1 MLILIVLVVVLLILN
16 LALVFKLLLCIDEL
30 KNGIIRIINKASFI
44 NADIDIINR
53 NINNIDDSI
62 RQKEFYADS
71 MQKYG
76 KLLIDYYGEDLDKLY
91 DDYGVD

>member
-1 MLILIVLVVVLLILN
+1 MLILIALVVVLLILN

-30 KNGIIRIINKASFI
+30 KNGIVRIINKARFI

-62 RQKEFYADS
+62 NTISDFINDMRLFIKNYNNCI
-71 MQKYG
+71 
-76 KLLIDYYGEDLDKLY
+76 L
-91 DDYGVD
+91 

>member
-1 MLILIVLVVVLLILN
+1 MLILIALVVVLLILN

-30 KNGIIRIINKASFI
+30 KNGIIRIINKARFI

-62 RQKEFYADS
+62 NTISDFINDMRLFIENYNKNEKERR
-71 MQKYG
+71 
-76 KLLIDYYGEDLDKLY
+76 
-91 DDYGVD
+91 

>member
-1 MLILIVLVVVLLILN
+1 MLILIALVVVLLILN

-30 KNGIIRIINKASFI
+30 KNGIVRIINKARFI

-62 RQKEFYADS
+62 NTISDFINDVRLFIENYNKNEKEHR
-71 MQKYG
+71 
-76 KLLIDYYGEDLDKLY
+76 
-91 DDYGVD
+91 

>member
-1 MLILIVLVVVLLILN
+1 MLILIALVVVLLILN

-30 KNGIIRIINKASFI
+30 KNGIVRIINKARFI

-62 RQKEFYADS
+62 NTISDFINDMRLFIKNYNKNEKECR
-71 MQKYG
+71 
-76 KLLIDYYGEDLDKLY
+76 
-91 DDYGVD
+91 